1 MLSLANNQIS
11 KVIEERL
18 RLMTLLKDSSII
30 IDLRTNNGFQEIY
43 TGTSLISI
51 LIRYYVIL
59 RFFSKLSTNHKTP
72 YNKKRV

>member
-18 RLMTLLKDSSII
+18 RLMTLLEDSSII

-51 LIRYYVIL
+51 LIRYSDPSVLHLAICQ
-59 RFFSKLSTNHKTP
+59 
-72 YNKKRV
+72 V